1 MVTEDEKELYLLHSK
16 TKMYKRRIEDA
27 METARKAISEING
40 NHALSY
46 SGGKDSTVMLDIC
59 MKAGFNGDLIQFFYS
74 EYENPKMNLD
84 IADMMSER
92 CGLKLYR
99 LKCYSSKEA
108 WDDSGRF
115 FVIPSNDLEKR
126 LVRKVASDFGK
137 QSNKISEKN
146 GYRLHFI
153 GMRKAESNQRRM
165 TLGSKGL
172 TYYAKTRNGITCC
185 PIGNL
190 TDNDIWAYII
200 SNNLPYISC
209 YDNPLFDRRKI
220 RNELTYFC
228 TRKAVFQGVVETYK
242 FIYPDIFSE
251 LRKNYPETGNYM

>member
-1 MVTEDEKELYLLHSK
+1 MIAEDEKEMYFLHSQ
-16 TKMYKRRIEDA
+16 TKGYKCRIDEA
-27 METARKAISEING
+27 MLEAKKAILETKG

-59 MKAGFNGDLIQFFYS
+59 LKSGFNGDLIQFFYS

-84 IADMMSER
+84 MADMMAEKYS
-92 CGLKLYR
+92 LNLYR

-108 WDDSGRF
+108 WEEAERF
-115 FVIPSNDLEKR
+115 FVVPSNDLEKS

-137 QSNKISEKN
+137 QSDKISKAN
-146 GYRLHFI
+146 GYNLHFI
-153 GMRKAESNQRRM
+153 GMRKAESKQRRM
-165 TLGSKGL
+165 TIGSRGL
-172 TYYAKTRNGITCC
+172 TYYSKTRNSVTCC
-185 PIGNL
+185 PIGKL
-190 TDNDIWAYII
+190 TDDDVWAYII

-228 TRKAVFQGVVETYK
+228 IRNAIFQGVVETYK
-242 FIYPDIFSE
+242 FIYPEIFSE
-251 LRKNYPETGNYM
+251 LRKKYPGMSNYM